1 VQTRVHTR
9 KIGALLLAA
18 FCTLA
23 VCRSARAVDAFEIQV
38 YDGTANDPGQ
48 AGLELHLN
56 HVAKGLR
63 EAEPPEEPTHRQ
75 THATFEPSFGV
86 TKNWELGGYFQTALL
101 RDGTFAYAGAKL
113 RSKLVTSPSFHPH
126 VRLGLN
132 VELARIPQRFEID
145 RWGTELRPIAAWE
158 NDEWLFAVNPIL
170 SFALAGK
177 DAGSPSF
184 EPAAAA
190 YKKVRGL
197 VSFGVEYYGSL
208 GKPWD
213 PSPRSEQLHYLYGVG
228 NLIAFDAW
236 ELNVGVGGGLT
247 AASNGL
253 VLKAIVG
260 HVF

>member
-1 VQTRVHTR
+1 MQPPR
-9 KIGALLLAA
+9 
-18 FCTLA
+18 LA
-23 VCRSARAVDAFEIQV
+23 VLTVLATLSVASVAQVARAVDAFEIQV

-56 HVAKGLR
+56 RVAKGLR
-63 EAEPPEEPTHRQ
+63 ESESPELPPHHQ
-75 THATFEPSFGV
+75 THATFEPSFGI

-101 RDGTFAYAGAKL
+101 ADGALAYAGAKL
-113 RSKLVTSPSFHPH
+113 RSKLVTSPDFHPH
-126 VRLGLN
+126 VRLGIN
-132 VELARIPQRFEID
+132 VELAKIPRIFERD
-145 RWGTELRPIAAWE
+145 RWGAELRPIAAFE
-158 NDEWLFAVNPIL
+158 DDDWLFAFNPI
-170 SFALAGK
+170 FAIALAGK
-177 DAGSPSF
+177 DAGAPGF
-184 EPAAAA
+184 EPALAA
-190 YKKVRGL
+190 YKKVRGV
-197 VSFGVEYYGSL
+197 VSFGFEYYGSI
-208 GKPWD
+208 GKPYN